1 MAGPKQLSARNVAI
15 QTLNLFE
22 RPKEAKHNYVSSIL
36 NKVLGQTTEPQRA
49 TDLVFGTLR
58 NRSAI
63 DMAISKLADCPAE
76 RIPKKIL
83 NLLRAAAY
91 ELIYCPQTPAHAI
104 VNEAVESTKTI
115 AGKKQ
120 TAFVNAV
127 LRQISR
133 NIKNR
138 QVPLEKTSPQQT
150 LPQTIGFGCE
160 FDTPLLPDPCE
171 RPADYFSKAFSLP
184 KWLVEI
190 WLDEFGL
197 EKTRQ
202 ICFASNRKPSIYL
215 RPNPLKTTTENL
227 AENLSRQ
234 NIDFEISDDQSMINI
249 KSPGAIDR
257 LYGFAEGLFTVQD
270 ITAALPVKAM
280 EPLQGFKFLDLC
292 AAPGTKTTQLA
303 ELTEDKA
310 EIYATDIDPD
320 RLEKVRENAQR
331 LGLKSV
337 TTIEYK
343 EFKQNKPK
351 ICPFDCILIDV
362 PCSNTGVLAKRLEVR
377 YRINPKAIEGL
388 AKTQTE
394 LLEFAARTIKQ
405 NGKICY
411 STCSIQNCENA
422 LLIKNF
428 LNQNPQLKLEHEQL
442 TLPSA
447 QKPDHDGG
455 YIAILTNSSSP

>member
-1 MAGPKQLSARNVAI
+1 MASPKQLSARNIAI
-15 QTLNLFE
+15 QALNLFE
-22 RPKEAKHNYVSSIL
+22 RPNKAKHNYVSSIL
-36 NKVLGQTTEPQRA
+36 NKLLPQTTESQRA

-63 DMAISKLADCPAE
+63 DMAISKLADCPPE

-83 NLLRAAAY
+83 NLLRVAAY
-91 ELIYCPQTPAHAI
+91 ELIYCPQTPPHAI
-104 VNEAVESTKTI
+104 VNEAVENTKTI

-127 LRQISR
+127 LRQITRHIKSR
-133 NIKNR
+133 QIS
-138 QVPLEKTSPQQT
+138 LEKYDPQKT
-150 LPQTIGFGCE
+150 LPQTIESGCE
-160 FDTPLLPDPCE
+160 FDTPLLADPRKE
-171 RPADYFSKAFSLP
+171 PADYFSKAFSLP
-184 KWLVEI
+184 KWLIEG

-202 ICFASNRKPSIYL
+202 ICFASNRRPSIYL

-249 KSPGAIDR
+249 KSPRAIDR
-257 LYGFAEGLFTVQD
+257 LPGFYEGLFAVQD
-270 ITAALPVKAM
+270 ITAALPAKAM
-280 EPLQGFKFLDLC
+280 EPSQNFKFLDLC

-303 ELTEDKA
+303 ELTDDKA
-310 EIYATDIDPD
+310 DIIATDIDPD
-320 RLEKVRENAQR
+320 RLKKVKENARR
-331 LGLKSV
+331 LGLKSI
-337 TTIEYK
+337 TAIKYK
-343 EFKQNKPK
+343 EFKKNTAK
-351 ICPFDCILIDV
+351 IGPFDCILLDV

-377 YRINPKAIEGL
+377 YRINQKAIEGL
-388 AKTQTE
+388 TKTQTE
-394 LLEFAARTIKQ
+394 LLEFAAQIIKP

-422 LLIKNF
+422 SLIKNF
-428 LNQNPQLKLEHEQL
+428 LSQNPQLKLKYEQL

-455 YIAILTNSSSP
+455 YIAILTNSHSP

>member
-22 RPKEAKHNYVSSIL
+22 RPNKTKHNYVSSIL
-36 NKVLGQTTEPQRA
+36 NKLLPQTTEPQRA

-63 DMAISKLADCPAE
+63 DMAISKLADCPTE

-83 NLLRAAAY
+83 NLLRIAAY
-91 ELIYCPQTPAHAI
+91 ELIYCPKTPSHAI
-104 VNEAVESTKTI
+104 VNEAVENTKTI

-127 LRQISR
+127 LRQITRHIKSR
-133 NIKNR
+133 QIS
-138 QVPLEKTSPQQT
+138 LEKHDPQKT
-150 LPQTIGFGCE
+150 LPQTIESGCE
-160 FDTPLLPDPCE
+160 FDTPLLPDP
-171 RPADYFSKAFSLP
+171 RKKPADYFNKAFSLP
-184 KWLVEI
+184 KWLIEG

-215 RPNPLKTTTENL
+215 RPNPLKTTTKNL

-249 KSPGAIDR
+249 KSPRAIDR
-257 LYGFAEGLFTVQD
+257 LPGFTEGLFAVQD
-270 ITAALPVKAM
+270 ITAAQLIKGL
-280 EPLQGFKFLDLC
+280 EPSQNFKFLDLC
-292 AAPGTKTTQLA
+292 AAPGTKTAQLA
-303 ELTEDKA
+303 ELTNDKA
-310 EIYATDIDPD
+310 DIIATDIDPD
-320 RLEKVRENAQR
+320 RLKKVKENARR
-331 LGLKSV
+331 LGLKSI
-337 TTIEYK
+337 TAIKYK
-343 EFKQNKPK
+343 EFKQNTAK
-351 ICPFDCILIDV
+351 IGPFDCILLDV

-377 YRINPKAIEGL
+377 YRINQKAIEGL
-388 AKTQTE
+388 TKTQTE
-394 LLEFAARTIKQ
+394 LLEFATRIIKQ

-411 STCSIQNCENA
+411 STCSIQNCENTS
-422 LLIKNF
+422 LIKNF
-428 LNQNPQLKLEHEQL
+428 LSQNPQLKLEYEQL

-455 YIAILTNSSSP
+455 YIAILTNSPSP

>member
-1 MAGPKQLSARNVAI
+1 MAGLKQLSARNVAI

-22 RPKEAKHNYVSSIL
+22 RPKNTKHSYVSSIL
-36 NKVLGQTTEPQRA
+36 NKLLPQTTEPQRA

-63 DMAISKLADCPAE
+63 DMVISKLADCPTE

-83 NLLRAAAY
+83 NLLRIAAY
-91 ELIYCPQTPAHAI
+91 ELIYCPQTPPHAI
-104 VNEAVESTKTI
+104 VNEAVENTKTI

-160 FDTPLLPDPCE
+160 FDTPLLPDPRE
-171 RPADYFSKAFSLP
+171 RPADYFSNAFSLP
-184 KWLVEI
+184 KWLIEG

-249 KSPGAIDR
+249 KSPRTIDR
-257 LYGFAEGLFTVQD
+257 LPGFKEGLFSIQD
-270 ITAALPVKAM
+270 ITASQAIKALQ
-280 EPLQGFKFLDLC
+280 LQPTQTILDLC

-303 ELTEDKA
+303 ELTGDNA
-310 EIYATDIDPD
+310 DIIATDIDPD
-320 RLEKVRENAQR
+320 RLEKVRENVQR

-337 TTIEYK
+337 TIIEYK

-351 ICPFDCILIDV
+351 IRPFDCILLDV
-362 PCSNTGVLAKRLEVR
+362 PCSNTGTLAKRLEVR
-377 YRINPKAIEGL
+377 YRINQKAIESL
-388 AKTQTE
+388 TKTQTD
-394 LLEFAARTIKQ
+394 LLQFATRIIKQ

-411 STCSIQNCENA
+411 STCSIQNSENA
-422 LLIKNF
+422 SLIKNF
-428 LNQNPQLKLEHEQL
+428 LSQNPQLKLKYEQL

-447 QKPDHDGG
+447 QKPDRDGG
-455 YIAILTNSSSP
+455 YIAILTNSPSP